1 MLDSFRNFI
10 TVLAMGAKIYFC
22 YNFYLSTWRNNM
34 MTEFLFLNILG
45 PKPGTIEGEECNKNF
60 KLMIV

>member
-1 MLDSFRNFI
+1 MLDSFRHFI
-10 TVLAMGAKIYFC
+10 TVLTMGAKIYFC

-45 PKPGTIEGEECNKNF
+45 PKPGTIEGEE
-60 KLMIV
+60 